1 MSSVWTSVFPWVFLC
16 LFSPV
21 ATADPSETII
31 INKDRAT
38 KGEGSCVTISC
49 IYWFKENMILLW
61 LKDPKWNATK
71 HAFDG
76 TVVYSNT
83 NERLQDLQYSNRV
96 KFIHEP
102 NTWATCSLQINDLKV
117 NDSGNYTF
125 RYIKGNDKYLS
136 KIFTLT
142 VKENPCK
149 VHIKPPNLNRS
160 LKEGDTVSLYCATS
174 ADCYSHPQWSGQ
186 SDFNV
191 KMDDVG
197 EKYSELNL
205 TLNWKDDGRTLI
217 CQPPNRTSEDCLDRS
232 FTLKVE
238 YAPKETKVSET
249 SKDVKEGEQV
259 KISCSSKA
267 QPNPNFTWFKHQ
279 NSFSQIGENLS
290 LYVKAPADGG
300 RFYCQAKNEHGHDN
314 STDILINVIYAPKGV
329 HISPAFKNLT
339 EGEQLTLTCLVQDS
353 NPAVESHSYKWYK
366 DDQEIDYQTKNTLN
380 VLGVTQTDKGDYQCK
395 AKNSVGETKSVNI
408 TKVSVL
414 HVPQNALIQGVS
426 EIKLGFSLNLKC
438 VTEANPLP
446 NTYHWYFKPDR
457 GQRFLMLSRKDE
469 VYQIENVA
477 VSNAG
482 VYVCS
487 AQNVIGTGGNSSQ
500 MNVLVLYPPKKPNLT
515 MKQVVKENEFYSVT
529 CSVES
534 SPQGNLMLSRS
545 SLTNP
550 ENGRTILHTT
560 FASNFLNFT
569 SKASMEHA
577 GVYTCSAKN
586 SEGQNSTNQYLK
598 VLYAPKNVIAT
609 ASPGNELKEGSE
621 LKLTCKADSVPQVS
635 AYIWKKS
642 SRPHTV
648 TVGNGQTL
656 TLTLVKSSDSDH
668 YFCITSNEMG
678 STESPTIYIRV
689 KYRPRITIIHNMT
702 SLGLLDEAVPVH
714 LSCSVQCDPP
724 ATFFAWYRL
733 EEKTVLS
740 NNQNY
745 TVQPQNPGTYYC
757 DASNEIGNSRSDPF
771 EINHNQNIKLL
782 IIVIISLLAILF
794 LIGVLF
800 LILRIVLTKRCKGTN
815 EAPQRSFFFSAP
827 PLWSNLRSSG
837 SRNNIRENLVMEGS
851 SEIFGII
858 DNHSS
863 TAVYSNPQANR
874 NTPAGRPNYDI
885 QTTYDVLKLPPTKL
899 KHLHTEE
906 DLTTVNY
913 AMLQFMDNNPD
924 KSVPSL
930 DSGEPD
936 YAQVS
941 KQKHIAKEQQGGH
954 EDYENVSGGCT
965 KKQPFPNINWDSD
978 TSESEDEV
986 NYTKVSFTATSHHN
1000 PQKDK
1005 HFSDE
1010 EDKTEY
1016 SEVKI

>member
-1 MSSVWTSVFPWVFLC
+1 MT
-16 LFSPV
+16 
-21 ATADPSETII
+21 
-31 INKDRAT
+31 
-38 KGEGSCVTISC
+38 
-49 IYWFKENMILLW
+49 LLW
-61 LKDPKWNATK
+61 LKDPKWNARK

-76 TVVYSNT
+76 TIVYSNT
-83 NERLQDLQYSNRV
+83 KERPQDLEYSNRV

-102 NTWATCSLQINDLKV
+102 NSWATCSLKINDLKV

-125 RYIKGNDKYLS
+125 RYIKESDKYLS
-136 KIFTLT
+136 SAFTLT

-149 VHIKPPNLNRS
+149 VHIKPPHLNRS

-174 ADCYSHPQWSGQ
+174 AKCESYPQWQSSVP

-191 KMDDVG
+191 KMDGDVK
-197 EKYSELNL
+197 EKYSELKL
-205 TLNWKDDGRTLI
+205 TLNRKDDGRTLI
-217 CQPPNRTSEDCLDRS
+217 CQPSDSTSEDCLDRS

-259 KISCSSKA
+259 KMSCSSKA
-267 QPNPNFTWFKHQ
+267 QPKPIFTWFKHQ
-279 NSFSQIGENLS
+279 NSFSQTGENLT
-290 LYVKAPADGG
+290 LYVKTPADGG
-300 RFYCQAKNEHGHDN
+300 RFYCQAKNEHGHDK
-314 STDILINVIYAPKGV
+314 STDILINVI
-329 HISPAFKNLT
+329 
-339 EGEQLTLTCLVQDS
+339 
-353 NPAVESHSYKWYK
+353 
-366 DDQEIDYQTKNTLN
+366 
-380 VLGVTQTDKGDYQCK
+380 
-395 AKNSVGETKSVNI
+395 
-408 TKVSVL
+408 
-414 HVPQNALIQGVS
+414 
-426 EIKLGFSLNLKC
+426 
-438 VTEANPLP
+438 
-446 NTYHWYFKPDR
+446 
-457 GQRFLMLSRKDE
+457 
-469 VYQIENVA
+469 
-477 VSNAG
+477 
-482 VYVCS
+482 
-487 AQNVIGTGGNSSQ
+487 
-500 MNVLVLYPPKKPNLT
+500 YPPKKPNLT
-515 MKQVVKENEFYSVT
+515 MKQVVKENEFYSIT

-534 SPQGNLMLSRS
+534 SPQANLMLSKS

-550 ENGRTILHTT
+550 GNGRIIQTSQ
-560 FASNFLNFT
+560 SNFLDFT

-577 GVYTCSAKN
+577 GVYNCSAKN
-586 SEGQNSTNQYLK
+586 SAGQNSANQYLE
-598 VLYAPKNVIAT
+598 VLYAPKNVIAS

-621 LKLTCKADSVPQVS
+621 LKLTCKADSVPQVT
-635 AYIWKKS
+635 AYTWKKS
-642 SRPHTV
+642 SRAHSV

-678 STESPTIYIRV
+678 SAESPPIYIRV
-689 KYRPRITIIHNMT
+689 KYRPHITIIHNMT
-702 SLGLLDEAVPVH
+702 SLGLLDEVPVH
-714 LSCSVQCDPP
+714 LTCSVQCDPP

-733 EEKTVLS
+733 EENTVLS

-745 TVQPQNPGTYYC
+745 TVQPQNPGMYYC
-757 DASNEIGNSRSDPF
+757 EASNEIGKSRSVPF
-771 EINHNQNIKLL
+771 EINHNQYIKLP
-782 IIVIISLLAILF
+782 IKIIISLLAILF

-800 LILRIVLTKRCKGTN
+800 LLLRIVLTKRCKGTN
-815 EAPQRSFFFSAP
+815 EVHQRSFFFSAA
-827 PLWSNLRSSG
+827 PLWSNLRLSG

-851 SEIFGII
+851 SEIFGIR

-863 TAVYSNPQANR
+863 TAVHSNPQANR
-874 NTPAGRPNYDI
+874 NTAAGRPNYDI
-885 QTTYDVLKLPPTKL
+885 QTTYDVLKLPPTNL
-899 KHLHTEE
+899 KHRHTEE

-913 AMLQFMDNNPD
+913 TMLQFMNNNPN
-924 KSVPSL
+924 KSVPSHE
-930 DSGEPD
+930 SGEPD

>member
-1 MSSVWTSVFPWVFLC
+1 MMSSMWTSVFPWVFLC
-16 LFSPV
+16 LFSSI
-21 ATADPSETII
+21 ATRNSEILVII
-31 INKDRAT
+31 DEERAT
-38 KGEGSCVTISC
+38 KREGSCVKIGC
-49 IYWFKENMILLW
+49 RYKAKENMTLLW
-61 LKDPKWNATK
+61 LKDPKWNARK

-76 TVVYSNT
+76 TIVYSNT
-83 NERLQDLQYSNRV
+83 KERPQDLEYSNRV

-102 NTWATCSLQINDLKV
+102 NSWATCSLKINDLKV

-125 RYIKGNDKYLS
+125 RYIKESDKYLS
-136 KIFTLT
+136 SAFTLT

-149 VHIKPPNLNRS
+149 VHIKPPHLNRS

-174 ADCYSHPQWSGQ
+174 AKCESYPQWQSSVP

-191 KMDDVG
+191 KMDGDVK
-197 EKYSELNL
+197 EKYSELKL
-205 TLNWKDDGRTLI
+205 TLNRKDDGRTLI
-217 CQPPNRTSEDCLDRS
+217 CQPSDSTSEDCLDRS

-259 KISCSSKA
+259 KMSCSSKA
-267 QPNPNFTWFKHQ
+267 QPKPIFTWFKHQ
-279 NSFSQIGENLS
+279 NSFSQTGENLT
-290 LYVKAPADGG
+290 LYVKTPADGG
-300 RFYCQAKNEHGHDN
+300 RFYCQAKNEHGHDK
-314 STDILINVIYAPKGV
+314 STDILINVI
-329 HISPAFKNLT
+329 
-339 EGEQLTLTCLVQDS
+339 
-353 NPAVESHSYKWYK
+353 
-366 DDQEIDYQTKNTLN
+366 
-380 VLGVTQTDKGDYQCK
+380 
-395 AKNSVGETKSVNI
+395 
-408 TKVSVL
+408 
-414 HVPQNALIQGVS
+414 
-426 EIKLGFSLNLKC
+426 
-438 VTEANPLP
+438 
-446 NTYHWYFKPDR
+446 
-457 GQRFLMLSRKDE
+457 
-469 VYQIENVA
+469 
-477 VSNAG
+477 
-482 VYVCS
+482 
-487 AQNVIGTGGNSSQ
+487 
-500 MNVLVLYPPKKPNLT
+500 YPPKKPNLT
-515 MKQVVKENEFYSVT
+515 MKQVVKENEFYSIT

-534 SPQGNLMLSRS
+534 SPQANLMLSKS

-550 ENGRTILHTT
+550 GNGRIIQTSQ
-560 FASNFLNFT
+560 SNFLDFT

-577 GVYTCSAKN
+577 GVYNCSAKN
-586 SEGQNSTNQYLK
+586 SAGQNSANQYLE
-598 VLYAPKNVIAT
+598 VLYAPKNVIAS

-621 LKLTCKADSVPQVS
+621 LKLTCKADSVPQVT
-635 AYIWKKS
+635 AYTWKKS
-642 SRPHTV
+642 SRAHSV

-678 STESPTIYIRV
+678 SAESPPIYIRV
-689 KYRPRITIIHNMT
+689 KYRPHITIIHNMT
-702 SLGLLDEAVPVH
+702 SLGLLDEVPVH
-714 LSCSVQCDPP
+714 LTCSVQCDPP

-733 EEKTVLS
+733 EENTVLS

-745 TVQPQNPGTYYC
+745 TVQPQNPGMYYC
-757 DASNEIGNSRSDPF
+757 EASNEIGKSRSVPF
-771 EINHNQNIKLL
+771 EINHNQYIKLP
-782 IIVIISLLAILF
+782 IKIIISLLAILF

-800 LILRIVLTKRCKGTN
+800 LLLRIVLTKRCKGTN
-815 EAPQRSFFFSAP
+815 E
-827 PLWSNLRSSG
+827 G

-851 SEIFGII
+851 SEIFGIR

-863 TAVYSNPQANR
+863 TAVHSNPQANR
-874 NTPAGRPNYDI
+874 NTAAGRPNYDI
-885 QTTYDVLKLPPTKL
+885 QTTYDVLKLPPTNL
-899 KHLHTEE
+899 KHRHTEE

-913 AMLQFMDNNPD
+913 TMLQFMNNNPN
-924 KSVPSL
+924 KSVPSHE
-930 DSGEPD
+930 SGEPD

>member
-1 MSSVWTSVFPWVFLC
+1 MSSVWTSVLPWVFWC
-16 LFSPV
+16 LFSSI
-21 ATADPSETII
+21 ATTNPMKPKP
-31 INKDRAT
+31 INIHKERAT

-49 IYWFKENMILLW
+49 SYQFQESMTLLW

-83 NERLQDLQYSNRV
+83 KERPQDLEYSNRV
-96 KFIHEP
+96 KFFHEP
-102 NTWATCSLQINDLKV
+102 INWATCSLKINDLKV

-125 RYIKGNDKYLS
+125 RYIKGSDKYLS
-136 KIFTLT
+136 SAFTLT
-142 VKENPCK
+142 VMENPCK
-149 VHIKPPNLNRS
+149 VHIKPPHLNRS

-174 ADCYSHPQWSGQ
+174 AKCESYPQWQSSVP
-186 SDFNV
+186 SDFDV
-191 KMDDVG
+191 KMDGNVE
-197 EKYSELNL
+197 EKYSELKL

-217 CQPPNRTSEDCLDRS
+217 CQPSDSTYVDCLDRS

-267 QPNPNFTWFKHQ
+267 QPKPNFTWFKHQ
-279 NSFSQIGENLS
+279 NSFSQTGENLS

-300 RFYCQAKNEHGHDN
+300 RFYCQAKNEHGRDN
-314 STDILINVIYAPKGV
+314 STNILINVIYAPKGV
-329 HISPAFKNLT
+329 NISPAFKNLT

-353 NPAVESHSYKWYK
+353 NPAVERHSYKWYK
-366 DDQEIDYQTKNTLN
+366 DGQEINYQTDTLT
-380 VLGVTQTDKGDYQCK
+380 VLGVKQTDQGDYQCK
-395 AKNSVGETKSVNI
+395 AKNSVGETKSVDI
-408 TKVSVL
+408 TKVSVF
-414 HVPQNALIQGVS
+414 HVPQNASIQGVS
-426 EIKLGFSLNLKC
+426 KIKLGFSLNLKC
-438 VTEANPLP
+438 VVLANPLP
-446 NTYHWYFKPDR
+446 NRYYWYFKPER
-457 GQRFLMLSRKDE
+457 EERFLMLSHKYE
-469 VYQIENVA
+469 VYRIENVA

-487 AQNVIGTGGNSSQ
+487 AENVIGTGGNSSEV
-500 MNVLVLYPPKKPNLT
+500 NVLVLYPPKKPNLT
-515 MKQVVKENEFYSVT
+515 MKQVVKENEFYSIT

-534 SPQGNLMLSRS
+534 SPQAKLMLSRS

-550 ENGRTILHTT
+550 ENGRIIKTVEI
-560 FASNFLNFT
+560 NFLNFT
-569 SKASMEHA
+569 SKALMEHA
-577 GVYTCSAKN
+577 GVYNCSAKN
-586 SEGQNSTNQYLK
+586 SEGQNSANQYLE
-598 VLYAPKNVIAT
+598 VLYAPKNVIAS

-621 LKLTCKADSVPQVS
+621 LKLTCKADSVPQVT
-635 AYIWKKS
+635 AYTWKKS
-642 SRPHTV
+642 SRAHSV

-668 YFCITSNEMG
+668 YFCITSNEIG
-678 STESPTIYIRV
+678 SAESPPIYIRV
-689 KYRPRITIIHNMT
+689 KYQPHITITHNMT

-714 LSCSVQCDPP
+714 LTCSVQCDPP

-733 EEKTVLS
+733 EEKDTVLS

-745 TVQPQNPGTYYC
+745 TVQPQNPGMYYC
-757 DASNEIGNSRSDPF
+757 EASNEIGKSRSVPF
-771 EINHNQNIKLL
+771 EINHNQYIKLA
-782 IIVIISLLAILF
+782 IKIIISLLAILF

-800 LILRIVLTKRCKGTN
+800 LLLRIVLTKRCKGTN
-815 EAPQRSFFFSAP
+815 E
-827 PLWSNLRSSG
+827 G

-851 SEIFGII
+851 SEIFGIR

-863 TAVYSNPQANR
+863 TAVHSNPQANR
-874 NTPAGRPNYDI
+874 NTAAGRPNYDI

-899 KHLHTEE
+899 KHRHTEE

-913 AMLQFMDNNPD
+913 AMLQFMNNNPN
-924 KSVPSL
+924 KSVPSHE
-930 DSGEPD
+930 SGEPD